1 MQVFGPRRLL
11 RVTAQGIDPRE
22 GLPKLRQQWVQRR
35 GDDGTKTCTQ
45 MHYARQ
51 GVVTEEMA
59 FVAAREQLP
68 VDFVVSEVRQA
79 AC

>member
-1 MQVFGPRRLL
+1 M
-11 RVTAQGIDPRE
+11 
-22 GLPKLRQQWVQRR
+22 QRR
-35 GDDGTKTCTQ
+35 GDDGTETCTQ

-68 VDFVVSEVRQA
+68 VDFVMGEVRQRQLLSYGARPGVA
-79 AC
+79 ASLP